1 MVKLLVVD
9 PHPVVSKGLELIF
22 ETTRDIS
29 FVGTLTDGEAIFD
42 FIKHTNVD
50 VILCEIDLPI
60 LNGLTALRKLKQEFP
75 EVKVIMFSSQSEEIY
90 ALNAI
95 KIGAA
100 GYLSKTTDII
110 TIKDAI
116 MKAHN
121 GGIYL
126 SESITSNLAQNRIGK
141 SSGTY
146 YKKLSSREIEVLKL
160 LSSGKRN
167 KEIAIELDIN
177 EKTVSTYRARLMKK
191 LNVTNLVDLVSK
203 AKQLS
208 L

>member
-60 LNGLTALRKLKQEFP
+60 LNG
-75 EVKVIMFSSQSEEIY
+75 VIMFSSQSEEIY

-160 LSSGKRN
+160 LSS
-167 KEIAIELDIN
+167 AIVIERD
-177 EKTVSTYRARLMKK
+177 
-191 LNVTNLVDLVSK
+191 
-203 AKQLS
+203 
-208 L
+208 